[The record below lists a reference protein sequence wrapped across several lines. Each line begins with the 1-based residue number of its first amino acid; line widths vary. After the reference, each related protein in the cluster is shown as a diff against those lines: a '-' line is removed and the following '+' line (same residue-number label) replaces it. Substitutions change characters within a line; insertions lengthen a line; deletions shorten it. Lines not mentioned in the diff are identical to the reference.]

1 MYIFFVCVID
11 EPTISIIGPE
21 KVSCGDEAC
30 FEAEVKQAES
40 SNWSIIWQRV
50 KGNVTQQICTSCE
63 KYRICPNNQLVIP
76 SVSLEDEGG
85 YQAVLSRES
94 NESSHRILSNV
105 IYLQPLGGYFF
116 LSKPHIQ

>member
-1 MYIFFVCVID
+1 MYIFFACVID

-63 KYRICPNNQLVIP
+63 
-76 SVSLEDEGG
+76 GG